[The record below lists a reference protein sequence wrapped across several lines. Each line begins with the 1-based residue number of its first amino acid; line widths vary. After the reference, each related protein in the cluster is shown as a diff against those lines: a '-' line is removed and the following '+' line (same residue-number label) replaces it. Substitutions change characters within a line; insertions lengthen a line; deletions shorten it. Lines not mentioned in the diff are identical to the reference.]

1 MNSLKSSSR
10 TVFIGRKA
18 HTDAEKLASGHTIP
32 AKRNQIYLNTLAVHA
47 VREYLEAI
55 GIKTDLQQ
63 GDRDNPCMQALFN
76 LAVLDLPNYG
86 KLECCPI
93 LPGETAI
100 DLALKPISDN
110 LIGYIAVEFDGDLD
124 AVEQLNQGKLLG
136 FFPATQRLATI
147 VTWDSEQILRSELKP
162 LDTLFDCLLDYV
174 PHGKPIHEKV
184 TDLME
189 WLKDVFDVIWQPIES
204 FWELQ
209 SSKPELFGTDALTF
223 EPASNGCCEKSA
235 VYSRGKLI
243 NLNGDRGQVV
253 LSISLSAAD
262 DAAYAIVAKVQPTET
277 GSVLPA
283 NLEIAFIMNE
293 EILLKSKLQKPKES
307 LQIEPDLVERGDHF
321 DIQVAIDDFKV
332 TESFVLGEE

>member
-1 MNSLKSSSR
+1 MNNIKFSSH
-10 TVFIGRKA
+10 TAFIGRKA

-63 GDRDNPCMQALFN
+63 GDRDNPCMQALFD
-76 LAVLDLPNYG
+76 LTGLDLLDYG
-86 KLECCPI
+86 RLECCPI
-93 LPGETAI
+93 LSGETAI

-110 LIGYIAVEFDGDLD
+110 LIGYIVVEFDGALD
-124 AVEQLNQGKLLG
+124 HVEQLSQGTLLG
-136 FFPATQRLATI
+136 FFPVAQRLDAS

-162 LDTLFDCLLDYV
+162 LYTLLDYLLEFV

-184 TDLME
+184 TDLMQ
-189 WLKDVFDVIWQPIES
+189 WLKDVADLIWQPIES
-204 FWELQ
+204 FRELQ
-209 SSKPELFGTDALTF
+209 GSKPELFGTAALTF

-235 VYSRGKLI
+235 VYSKGKLI

-262 DAAYAIVAKVQPTET
+262 AAAYAIVAKVQPSET
-277 GSVLPA
+277 GTVLPA
-283 NLEIAFIMNE
+283 NLELAFIMNGE
-293 EILLKSKLQKPKES
+293 VLLRRKLQKPKES
-307 LQIEPDLVERGDHF
+307 LQIEPDLVERGDRF
-321 DIQVAIDDFKV
+321 DIQVTIDDFKV